1 MSKKEKNPEKLGVL
15 KFWGWQMRAVSA
27 GSIVVVMGYLSI
39 FCTNT
44 LMMSPA
50 LVGTL
55 LMASKIF
62 DGVTD
67 LIAGYVIDKT
77 HTKLGKAR
85 PYEFCVIGVWLCTWL
100 LFNCSEEWSMTVKSI
115 WIFVMYTFVNSVFA
129 TFLSTNQTAYMVR
142 AFDTQSKIVKVNSYG
157 GIVVT
162 MGCAVV
168 SMSFPA
174 LMAKMATSAGGW
186 SELVGIYALPLAV
199 IGMGRFF
206 FVKETVQVEETADK
220 LNLKSMFK
228 VLKTNKYIY
237 VAFAIGALYNLTL
250 GLNAQTYYFT
260 DVVGNIGK
268 LTMIAALSMPML
280 IVMFI
285 FPIILKK
292 HSIAQLMAFGGV
304 VGIIGGILNFLA
316 GSNMALLMAGGAC
329 IAFAGLPIA
338 YLSGLLILDCAAF
351 NEKCG
356 EPRMEG
362 VMSAFHSFASKIGQ
376 GVGAAMLGGILS
388 VSGYNGAAAVQSDS
402 ALMGIR
408 ILYGIIPAVIFLLV
422 VLAARSYKLDKVL
435 KGEIA
440 A

>member
-1 MSKKEKNPEKLGVL
+1 
-15 KFWGWQMRAVSA
+15 
-27 GSIVVVMGYLSI
+27 
-39 FCTNT
+39 
-44 LMMSPA
+44 
-50 LVGTL
+50 
-55 LMASKIF
+55 
-62 DGVTD
+62 
-67 LIAGYVIDKT
+67 
-77 HTKLGKAR
+77 
-85 PYEFCVIGVWLCTWL
+85 
-100 LFNCSEEWSMTVKSI
+100 
-115 WIFVMYTFVNSVFA
+115 
-129 TFLSTNQTAYMVR
+129 
-142 AFDTQSKIVKVNSYG
+142 
-157 GIVVT
+157 
-162 MGCAVV
+162 
-168 SMSFPA
+168 
-174 LMAKMATSAGGW
+174 
-186 SELVGIYALPLAV
+186 
-199 IGMGRFF
+199 MGRFF

>member
-1 MSKKEKNPEKLGVL
+1 MSKKNPEKLGVL

-27 GSIVVVMGYLSI
+27 GSIVIVMGYLSI

-67 LIAGYVIDKT
+67 LIAGYIIDKT

-100 LFNCSEEWSMTVKSI
+100 LFNCSEEWSMVVKSI
-115 WIFVMYTFVNSVFA
+115 WIFVMYTFVNSIFA

-142 AFDTQSKIVKVNSYG
+142 AFDTKSKIVKVNSYG

-174 LMAKMATSAGGW
+174 LMAKMATSAAGW
-186 SELVGIYALPLAV
+186 SELVGIYALPLTV
-199 IGMGRFF
+199 IGMGRFL

-237 VAFAIGALYNLTL
+237 VTFAIGALYNLTL

-285 FPIILKK
+285 FPIVLKK
-292 HSIAQLMAFGGV
+292 RSIAQLMAFGGV

-329 IAFAGLPIA
+329 ISFAGLPIA

-388 VSGYNGAAAVQSDS
+388 ASGYNGAAAVQSDS

-408 ILYGIIPAVIFLLV
+408 ILYGIIPAIIFLLV

-435 KGEIA
+435 KGEIVA
-440 A
+440 